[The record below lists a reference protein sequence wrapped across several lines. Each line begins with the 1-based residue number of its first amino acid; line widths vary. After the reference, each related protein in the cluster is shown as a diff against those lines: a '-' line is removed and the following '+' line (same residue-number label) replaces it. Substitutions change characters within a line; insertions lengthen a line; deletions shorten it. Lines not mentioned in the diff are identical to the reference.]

1 MKVKIYPYIYKAW
14 TRNGFKQLCLI
25 PTIYITHSKRGHFIE
40 TGVET
45 DVWVISM
52 NFLVWDF
59 GVQIYKDII

>member
-1 MKVKIYPYIYKAW
+1 MKTKILPYVYACW
-14 TRNGFKQLCLI
+14 GSFKQICLI

>member
-1 MKVKIYPYIYKAW
+1 MRTKILPYVYACW
-14 TRNGFKQLCLI
+14 GPFKQLCLI
-25 PTIYITHSKRGHFIE
+25 PTIYITYSKRGHFIE